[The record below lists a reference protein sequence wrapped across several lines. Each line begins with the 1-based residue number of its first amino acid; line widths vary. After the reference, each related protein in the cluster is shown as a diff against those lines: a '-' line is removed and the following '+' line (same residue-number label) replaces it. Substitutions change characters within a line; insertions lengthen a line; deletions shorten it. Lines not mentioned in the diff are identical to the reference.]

1 MGIIIKPI
9 TTEKTQNTSEKYSR
23 YGFRVSPKANKIEI
37 KKAIEELYN
46 VTVVSVNTLQVEGKA
61 KARYTMTGILKGRAA
76 SYKKAYVTLK
86 EGEVIDFYSNI

>member
-9 TTEKTQNTSEKYSR
+9 ATEKTQNTSEKYSR

-61 KARYTMTGILKGRAA
+61 KARYTKTGILKGRISIIGQISFNDCVAII
-76 SYKKAYVTLK
+76 S
-86 EGEVIDFYSNI
+86 